1 MKTHT
6 RKATFSRAAA
16 NAGSRTYPVSL
27 SSETP
32 LLRDGVFEVLSHAPD
47 AIDLSRAPLPLIESH
62 DQTRI
67 NIGLVENLRIENRR
81 LVGDMVLGE
90 SARAAEL
97 DADIASGIV
106 SGLSVGY
113 QILEDSLSDD
123 GQTLTAT
130 KWLPYEASLVSI
142 PADNTVG
149 INRSFPMN
157 AAPEVTAERT
167 RALEIQTLATKH
179 DLGDQ
184 FARRMIETGATLE
197 RVRSL
202 ALEELANRSSGTM
215 PRVSDESGNFG
226 DDFRAAAVDALLTRS
241 GVRVSNPHPGAKDLQ
256 RTSLVE
262 LARTSLSRTS
272 IRHGGLSNNEI
283 LQRAMSSSDFPLIL
297 ENAAGKSLR
306 TGYLESPASHVA
318 WTRPTT
324 ANDFKPLS
332 RVVLSTAPNLEPVAE
347 NGTYVFGSLDEDREQ
362 FSISKFGKA
371 LRFSWESL
379 VNDNLDAFASVPAA
393 MGAAA
398 RRVESDLVYAL
409 LTSNALGGQF
419 MRDGLPL
426 FHASHNNIAASGA
439 MDLRTG
445 LIEARTLLRR
455 QKSLGGADLALAPK
469 FLLAPPELESE
480 AERLLASTTRVVA
493 GGLESAPG
501 FSTGLTLVVEPRLT
515 DPNTAYLLGDFNQ
528 IDTVEV
534 AHLAGFEVP
543 TLTEEDSFLVDARTF
558 KIRHTA
564 GARALDYRGMVRV
577 TLT

>member
-1 MKTHT
+1 MKTYT
-6 RKATFSRAAA
+6 RKATL
-16 NAGSRTYPVSL
+16 SRTAADAGTRTFPASL

-32 LLRDGVFEVLSHAPD
+32 LARGGTFEVLSHAPD
-47 AIDLSRAPLPLIESH
+47 AIDLSRAPLPLLEGH
-62 DQTRI
+62 DADRI

-81 LVGDMVLGE
+81 LVGDLVLGE
-90 SARAAEL
+90 SARATEL
-97 DADIASGIV
+97 AADIASGIV
-106 SGLSVGY
+106 TGLSIGY
-113 QILEDSLSDD
+113 KIIESELSDD
-123 GQTLTAT
+123 GATVTAT
-130 KWLPYEASLVSI
+130 RWAPYECSIVAI
-142 PADNTVG
+142 PADSSVG
-149 INRSFPMN
+149 INRSLRMN
-157 AAPEVTAERT
+157 VTSETIAERT
-167 RALEIQTLATKH
+167 RALEIQSLATKH
-179 DLGDQ
+179 DLGDG
-184 FARRMIETGATLE
+184 FARRMIETGASLE

-202 ALEELANRSSGTM
+202 ALEELATRTNGTM
-215 PRVSDESGNFG
+215 PRVRDESGNFG
-226 DDFRAAAVDALLTRS
+226 DDFRNAAVDALLLRS
-241 GVRVSNPHPGAKDLQ
+241 GVHVSNPHPGARDLQ

-332 RVVLSTAPNLEPVAE
+332 RVILSTAPSLEPVAE
-347 NGTYVFGSLDEDREQ
+347 GGEYTFGALDEDREQ
-362 FSISKFGKA
+362 FSVSKFGRA

-393 MGAAA
+393 LGAAA

-409 LTSNALGGQF
+409 LTANALGGQT
-419 MRDGLPL
+419 MRDGLSL
-426 FHASHNNIAASGA
+426 FHVTHFNIANSGA

-469 FLLAPPELESE
+469 FLLVPPELESE
-480 AERLLASTTRVVA
+480 AERLLAANTRIVA
-493 GGLESAPG
+493 GGIESGPG
-501 FSTGLTLVVEPRLT
+501 FSAGLVLIVEPRLT
-515 DPNTAYLLGDFNQ
+515 DPTTAYLLGDHAQ
-528 IDTVEV
+528 IDTVEL

-558 KIRHTA
+558 KVRHTV